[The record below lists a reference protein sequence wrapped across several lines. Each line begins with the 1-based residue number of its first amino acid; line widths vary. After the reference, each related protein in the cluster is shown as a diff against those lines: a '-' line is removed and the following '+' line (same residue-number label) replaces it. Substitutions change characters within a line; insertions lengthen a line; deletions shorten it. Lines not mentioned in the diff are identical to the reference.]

1 VAIKKVGVLGAGTM
15 GAGIAQVCVETGFQV
30 VLADI
35 KEEFVSRGLSG
46 ILKRWEK
53 AAGKGKIAA
62 EDLEKYKGLI
72 TSTVGNA
79 GFKECDLVIEAVI
92 ENMDIKKKVLK
103 ELDEICPSDAIL
115 ASNTSALSIT
125 EIASAT
131 GRQDKVVA
139 MHFFNPVPAMKL
151 IEVIPGVNT
160 SEETVNTIIEFS
172 KTIGKEPVPAKES
185 PGFIVNRLLIPYIN
199 EAAIICDQG
208 VASAAEIDTAM
219 KLGANMPIGPL
230 ALADL
235 IGIDVCLMIMEYFWA
250 EIGDSK
256 YRPSLAFKQKV
267 RAGNLGRKTGKGF
280 FDYSK

>member
-1 VAIKKVGVLGAGTM
+1 MNIEKVGVLGAGTM
-15 GAGIAQVCVETGFQV
+15 GAGIAQVCVEAGFHV
-30 VLADI
+30 VLVDI
-35 KEEFVSRGLSG
+35 KEEYVSRGLSMTV
-46 ILKRWEK
+46 KNWDK
-53 AAGKGKIAA
+53 AVSKGKITA
-62 EDLEKYKGLI
+62 EDMEKYKGLLS
-72 TSTVGNA
+72 TSTDNQV
-79 GFKECDLVIEAVI
+79 FSDCDLIIEAVI
-92 ENMDIKKKVLK
+92 ENIDIKKSVFK
-103 ELDEICPSDAIL
+103 ELDQICSPSTLL

-125 EIASAT
+125 EIASVT
-131 GRQDKVVA
+131 KRPDKIVA

-160 SEETVNTIIEFS
+160 STDTTQAIIEFG
-172 KTIGKEPVPAKES
+172 KFIGKTPIPVKES

-208 VASAAEIDTAM
+208 VATAAEIDEAM

-235 IGIDVCLMIMEYFWA
+235 VGIDVCLMIMEYFWA

-256 YRPSLAFKQKV
+256 YRPSLAFKKLV